1 MKIMNF
7 TTMVL
12 TLTPLKL
19 FTTNFLE
26 ALRFRIPIGMILAAD
41 SQLDS
46 PNDRQ
51 EAEHKPKIDKNH
63 DFH

>member
-12 TLTPLKL
+12 TLIPLKL

-26 ALRFRIPIGMILAAD
+26 ALRFRISIDMISAAD

-51 EAEHKPKIDKNH
+51 EAEHKPNIYKNH